1 MGYHGDYGK
10 YSGGIRIMMKYARLK
25 RENGDES
32 MNLWV
37 PCFHITCKTPCVRL
51 NCDFVEP

>member
-32 MNLWV
+32 KIYQNDVVAKL
-37 PCFHITCKTPCVRL
+37 F
-51 NCDFVEP
+51 